1 MNQFKKAQVVK
12 LPTNEKSDLGLTF
25 LYGETVFDQYSQ
37 CSSEL
42 QSRFSKFFNLY
53 IISDDKIEDGDWYF
67 DGTDLIHQKSQYND
81 GLVDG
86 NSDAKKVIATTD
98 TSLKVKQWL
107 DYADDSVNISL
118 PQPPQQFIEKFI
130 EEYNKGDVIK
140 DVLVEYESNLYE
152 SFGSGKYWED
162 APVTMKKFLDKDDDY
177 LKINPKDNTIT
188 IKKLKESWNR
198 EEFIQ
203 LIKEFRNGLL
213 PTTQVEIEYT
223 NKWIEENL

>member
-12 LPTNEKSDLGLTF
+12 LPTKEKSDLGLTF

-118 PQPPQQFIEKFI
+118 PQPSQQFIEKFI
-130 EEYNKGDVIK
+130 EEYNKGNAIK
-140 DVLVEYESNLYE
+140 NVLVGYEQGLNKPLHEALRDSSPLVFE
-152 SFGSGKYWED
+152 R
-162 APVTMKKFLDKDDDY
+162 
-177 LKINPKDNTIT
+177 LKINSKDNTIT
-188 IKKLKESWNR
+188 IKELKDSWNR

-203 LIKEFRNGLL
+203 LLKEFRNGLL